1 MSSEYSKA
9 FIKELGQVSYRT
21 SKTDVFS
28 DFVKI
33 YALEMELATVLRSED
48 INRIKVLHAGLV
60 GQYCEA
66 DRKHFNNMSFI
77 VQEALG
83 AKRESFLGPV
93 LEEIGASNKNNG
105 QFLTPAS
112 LANMMARVTAHDVE
126 YTPGKVVRVSDHACG
141 AGVTLIAHGEALIL
155 DRHVAQSDIFLI
167 GGDIDGRA
175 CDITYIE
182 LTILGYA
189 ARVDHM
195 NALSMQALS
204 PSRYTLGYFMHSM
217 PMRGVR

>member
-21 SKTDVFS
+21 SMTDVFS

-33 YALEMELATVLRSED
+33 YALELEHATVPRNED
-48 INRIKVLHAGLV
+48 LDRVRGLHAGLV
-60 GQYCEA
+60 VQYGEA

-77 VQEALG
+77 VQEALT

-112 LANMMARVTAHDVE
+112 LANMMARVNAADVE
-126 YTPGKVVRVSDHACG
+126 YTPGKVISVSDMACG
-141 AGVTLIAHGEALIL
+141 AGVTLIAQGEALIHE
-155 DRHVAQSDIFLI
+155 RHVAQSDIFLI

-182 LTILGYA
+182 LTLLGYA
-189 ARVDHM
+189 ARIDHM
-195 NALSMQALS
+195 DALSMKMLS
-204 PSRYTLGYFMHSM
+204 PSRYTLGYFLHSM
-217 PMRGVR
+217 PMRGIR